1 MHRHKRFI
9 LAEQSCGDDETWKL
23 PSAEPHMKPSMS
35 QGTVMAHPRFQ
46 EKDFTVATPEE
57 FVRRFGGTRVI
68 NKVLIANNGIAA
80 VKCMRSIRRWSYEM
94 FKNERAVRFVVMV
107 TPEDLKA
114 NAEYI
119 KMADHYVPVPGG
131 ANNNNYANVEL
142 ILDIAVRTQVQ
153 AVWAGWG
160 HASENPKLPEL
171 LHKNNIAF
179 IGPPEKAMWALGD
192 KIASSIVAQTADI
205 PTLPW
210 SGSEL
215 KAQYGGKKI
224 KISSELYKK
233 GCVTGIEDG
242 LQAAQKIG
250 FPVMIKASEGG
261 GGKGIR
267 KVENSEEFA
276 NLFRQVQAEV
286 PGSPIFV
293 MKLARCARHLEVQLL
308 ADQYGNAISLFG
320 RDCSIQRRHQKII
333 EEAPAVIAK
342 PEVFE
347 DMEKAAVRLAK
358 MVGYVSAGTVEY
370 LYDTEGNYY
379 FLELNPRLQVEHPCT
394 EMVADVNLP
403 AAQLQ
408 IAMGLPLN
416 RIKDIRL
423 LYGESPWGES
433 DIDFDIPRHKPQP
446 WGHVIAARITS
457 ENPDEGF
464 KPSSGTVQELNFRS
478 SKNVWGYF
486 SVAASG
492 GLHEFADSQFGHC
505 FSWGEN
511 REQARENLVIA
522 LKELSIRGDFRT
534 TVEYLI
540 KLLETPSFQDNS
552 VDTSWLDVL
561 IAERVQA
568 EKPDVLLGVICGA
581 LHIADRTILNGFQ
594 NFQSSLE
601 RGQIQ
606 GSNTL
611 MNTVD
616 VELINDGYKYKVQST
631 KSGPNTYFLV
641 MNGSFKEIEVH
652 RLSDGGILLSVD
664 GASYTTY
671 MREEVDRYRI
681 VIGNQTCIF
690 EKENDPTLLRAPSAG
705 KLLNYL
711 VEDGGHVY
719 AGQAYAEIEVMKMVM
734 TVTASEAGSV
744 FYVKR
749 PGAVLDAGSVIAHLE
764 LDDASLVTK
773 AQEYKNQFPELD
785 MSVPTVGE
793 KLNHVHNSYR
803 VILENI
809 LSGYCLPD
817 PFHLARLREVIEK
830 FMASLR
836 DPSLPLLELQEV
848 IASISGRIPISVEK
862 KIRKLMTLYE
872 RNITSVL
879 AQFPSQ
885 QIASVIDGHA
895 ATLQKR
901 SDRDVFFLTT
911 QGIVQLVQR
920 YRNGIRGRMK
930 SAVAKKNML
939 VTMLI
944 DHLWSNEP
952 GLTDE
957 LATTLNELT
966 SLNRSEHS
974 RVALRARQVLI
985 AAHQP
990 AYELRHNQMESI
1002 FLSAV
1007 DMYGHDFHPENLQ
1020 KLILSETSIF
1030 DILHDFFYHTN
1041 KAVRNASLEVYVRR
1055 AYISYELTCLQLLE
1069 LSGEISLVHFQFL
1082 LPSSHPNRIP
1092 LNKSEHG
1099 LITSEIDFS
1108 LSMENCQRTGCMA
1121 AFETFEQFEQYA
1133 DEMLDVL
1140 EDFASPAVVSPKV
1153 LDALESG
1160 SESRLSTSINI
1171 STSLG
1176 DGRATQDDGE
1186 KQVDPIHILSVGIK
1200 EKGDTDDSVLSRR
1213 FGDFCARHSD
1223 ELKRRGIRRITFVI
1237 LIKRQFPKFFTYR
1250 FRDGYAEDR
1259 IYRHLEPA
1267 MAFQLELNRMRTYDL
1282 EALPTSNQKMHLYL
1296 GKAKVAKGQEVTDY
1310 RFFIRSIIRHSDLI
1324 TKEASFE
1331 YLQNEAERVLL
1342 EAMDELEVAFSH
1354 PDSKRTDCNHIFLN
1368 FVPTVI
1374 MDPSK
1379 IEESVTAMVMRY
1391 GPRLWKLRVLQA
1403 ELKMTI
1409 RQSPNSK
1416 TTNVRLCLA
1425 NESGYSLDLWLYK
1438 EVTDP
1443 KTGVIKFESYGNKQ
1457 GPMHGLPI
1465 STPYLTKDYLQQKRF
1480 QAQSA
1485 GTSYV
1490 YDFPD
1495 MFRQMLDKLW
1505 REYCE
1510 ERPNENIPRP
1520 KQIMDYVELV
1530 LEDDRLVEQKRL
1542 PGENNVGMVAWR
1554 MTLYTPEYPEGR
1566 EIIVIAND
1574 ITYMIGSF
1582 GPQEDHIFCLASELA
1597 RQKKIPR
1604 IYIAANSGARIGLA
1618 EEIKHLFRVAW
1629 EDPEEP
1635 DKGFKYLYLTTE
1647 DFTKVSAM
1655 NSVHAILIEDEGES
1669 RYKITDIIGK
1679 EDGLGVENLK
1689 YAGMIAGESSS
1700 AYKEIVTISMVTCRA
1715 IGIGSYLVRLGQRVI
1730 QIENSHIIL
1739 TGYQALNKLLGREV
1753 YASNNQLGGIQIM
1766 YNNGISHKT
1775 DPHDLD
1781 GIYTIVKW
1789 LSYIPKDKLSP
1800 VPEIKSVDPVDR
1812 EVGYIPTKAPYDP
1825 RWMLAGRRNP
1835 SNPSLWESGF
1845 FDHGSWNEIM
1855 QPWAQTVVC
1864 GRARLG
1870 GIPVGVIAV
1879 ETRTVELNLPADPAN
1894 FDSEAKTVSQAGQ
1907 VWFPDSAYKTAQAI
1921 QDFSKEGLPL
1931 FIFANWRGFSGGM
1944 KDMYEQVV
1952 KFGAYIVDGLHAYTQ
1967 PIIIY
1972 IPPNGEL
1979 RGGAWVV
1986 VDPTINPR
1994 HMEMYADP
2002 ESRGGVLEPEGIVE
2016 IKFRAK
2022 DLLKAIHRIDPVIK
2036 AAKEQIERPNTSQ
2049 EVKIQQEQIIVKRE
2063 KFLLPMYHQ
2072 VAVHFADLH
2081 DTPERMHEKGV
2092 IQVQHHSFIAY
2103 LFQFKCTS
2111 FINMWREDIVPWR
2124 ESRRVLFWR
2133 LKRRLLENRIVD
2145 DLISVQPN
2153 LSVGQ
2158 CEAMLRRW
2166 FVEDK
2171 GTTSAYLWE
2180 NNEAVV
2186 EWFLDQQAQDPSNSI
2201 IANNIHCVKKDA
2213 VVQNIKSSLKECPE
2227 VLLDVAAELFQ
2238 HFSPQQRAEALR
2250 TLSHLEPVSLPE
2262 QDPAQSPQ
2270 SSEPY
2275 MSNPYSNILIFYFV
2289 YLLNRN
2295 SMLMLIHTF
2304 LVLLSFSKHQVL
2316 KMKGG
2321 ILFQKSP
2328 IFLNKRS
2335 WHYFVYFKS
2344 HALFIRGIRF
2354 GNWLLVEG
2362 RTKGCDKALQEF
2374 ANSAANFTLCAIMNA
2389 RPITLCEF
2397 CATNYTNVQV
2407 AYDQILKLEDES
2419 GAPCR
2424 KILINV
2430 DRLEILENGYM
2441 YVQHLW
2447 KNGHCESCL
2456 EVVNGTITDKLRNET
2471 QQFLKFYHKVNAC
2484 FSHHYK
2490 NGSYNDSVCKDCK
2503 TIYDDMNDFY
2513 EKLKNIQ
2520 GEGNICVDIVD
2531 SVNTTR
2537 ADWSELLSCD
2547 RKEIKLEIGLVVAL
2561 VVVGLLPMVFY
2572 TSTKHLASHAG
2583 TRLSQ
2588 QKRLVQTFTVNS
2600 PSTRR

>member
-1 MHRHKRFI
+1 MCSDSGPWWCVLWSVLTRFFWKFLSVFCVFPDCAPAPVTMEGGGDAVVTDNQQQVQQDQEKVNFI
-9 LAEQSCGDDETWKL
+9 VGGEDCTEIEDEISEEEAGDSFPTEGNPPTRENSSSSNLNNMFALAEKRRRL
-23 PSAEPHMKPSMS
+23 RPSMS
-35 QGTVMAHPRFQ
+35 QGTVMIQPKQ
-46 EKDFTVATPEE
+46 EKDFTLGTPEE
-57 FVRRFGGTRVI
+57 FVRRFGGTKVI

-131 ANNNNYANVEL
+131 TNNNNYANVEL
-142 ILDIAVRTQVQ
+142 ILDIAIRTQVQ

-171 LHKNNIAF
+171 LHKNNISF
-179 IGPPEKAMWALGD
+179 IGPSEKAMWALGD
-192 KIASSIVAQTADI
+192 KIASNFVAQTAEV

-215 KAQYGGKKI
+215 KAQYAGKKI

-233 GCVTGIEDG
+233 GCVNTPEEG
-242 LQAAQKIG
+242 LLAAQKIG

-267 KVENSEEFA
+267 KVEASEEFA
-276 NLFRQVQAEV
+276 TSFRQVQAEV

-333 EEAPAVIAK
+333 EEAPAVIAN

-358 MVGYVSAGTVEY
+358 MVGYMSAGTVEY
-370 LYDTEGNYY
+370 LYDTNGNYY

-408 IAMGLPLN
+408 IAMGLPLS
-416 RIKDIRL
+416 RIKDIRQ
-423 LYGESPWGES
+423 LYGESPWGDS
-433 DIDFDIPRHKPQP
+433 PIDFDNPRHKPQP

-540 KLLETPSFQDNS
+540 KLLETSSFQDNS
-552 VDTSWLDVL
+552 IDTAWLDVL

-568 EKPDVLLGVICGA
+568 EKPDIMLGVICGA
-581 LHIADRTILNGFQ
+581 LHIADRTVLNAFQ
-594 NFQSSLE
+594 NFQTSLE
-601 RGQIQ
+601 KGQVQ

-611 MNTVD
+611 FNTVD
-616 VELINDGYKYKVQST
+616 VELLHDGYKYKVQAT
-631 KSGPNTYFLV
+631 KSGPNSYFLV
-641 MNGSFKEIEVH
+641 MNGSWKEIEVH

-664 GASYTTY
+664 GSSFTTY

-681 VIGNQTCIF
+681 VIGNQTCVF
-690 EKENDPTLLRAPSAG
+690 EKENDPSLLRSPSAG
-705 KLLNYL
+705 KLLNFL
-711 VEDGGHVY
+711 VDDGGHVNS
-719 AGQAYAEIEVMKMVM
+719 GQAYAEIEVMKMVM
-734 TVTASEAGSV
+734 TLTASEAGSV

-749 PGAVLDAGSVIAHLE
+749 PGAVLDAGSLISHLE

-773 AQEYKNQFPELD
+773 AQDYKGQFPELD
-785 MSVPTVGE
+785 VSTPAAGE
-793 KLNHVHNSYR
+793 KLNHVHASYR
-803 VILENI
+803 VMLENI
-809 LSGYCLPD
+809 LAGYCLPD
-817 PFHLARLREVIEK
+817 PYHQARLREVIEK
-830 FMASLR
+830 FMSSLR

-862 KIRKLMTLYE
+862 KIRKLMALYE

-885 QIASVIDGHA
+885 QIASVIDSHA

-901 SDRDVFFLTT
+901 ADRDVFFMTT

-930 SAVAKKNML
+930 SAVHELLRQYYAVESQFQQGSYDKCVTAIRDRNKDDMAAVTGTIFSHAQVAKKNML

-1020 KLILSETSIF
+1020 KLIMSETSIF
-1030 DILHDFFYHTN
+1030 DILHDFFYHSN
-1041 KAVRNASLEVYVRR
+1041 KAVCNASLEVYVRR

-1069 LSGEISLVHFQFL
+1069 LSGEISVIHFQFL

-1092 LNKSEHG
+1092 HNKRRAEMTEPPEVP
-1099 LITSEIDFS
+1099 LS
-1108 LSMENCQRTGCMA
+1108 LSNCQRTGCMA
-1121 AFETFEQFEQYA
+1121 AFESFAQFEQYA
-1133 DEMLDVL
+1133 DEMLDLL
-1140 EDFASPAVVSPKV
+1140 EDLASPAVVSPKV
-1153 LDALESG
+1153 LEAVESG

-1171 STSLG
+1171 SMSVG
-1176 DGRATQDDGE
+1176 DGRAIPDEVQ
-1186 KQVDPIHILSVGIK
+1186 KQTEPIHILSVGIK
-1200 EKGDTDDSVLSRR
+1200 DKGDTDDSTLSRT
-1213 FGDFCARHSD
+1213 FGDFCSNHRE
-1223 ELKRRGIRRITFVI
+1223 ELIKRGIRRITFVI
-1237 LIKRQFPKFFTYR
+1237 LVRRQFPKFFTYR
-1250 FRDGYAEDR
+1250 SRDNFTEDR

-1331 YLQNEAERVLL
+1331 YLQNEGERVLL

-1354 PDSKRTDCNHIFLN
+1354 PQAKRTDCNHIFLN

-1374 MDPSK
+1374 MDPAK
-1379 IEESVTAMVMRY
+1379 IEESVTSMVMRY

-1416 TTNVRLCLA
+1416 TSIVRLCLA
-1425 NESGYSLDLWLYK
+1425 NDSGYSLDICLYK

-1443 KTGVIKFESYGNKQ
+1443 KTGVIKFEAYGSKQ

-1465 STPYLTKDYLQQKRF
+1465 STPYVTKDYLQQKRF
-1480 QAQSA
+1480 QAQSV
-1485 GTSYV
+1485 GTTYV
-1490 YDFPD
+1490 YDIPD
-1495 MFRQMLDKLW
+1495 MFRQMLEKLW
-1505 REYCE
+1505 KEFIE
-1510 ERPNENIPRP
+1510 ERPSVVMPP
-1520 KQIMDYVELV
+1520 KVLDSIELV
-1530 LEDDRLVEQKRL
+1530 LEGDDHLVEQKRL
-1542 PGENNVGMVAWR
+1542 PGENNVGMIAWR
-1554 MTLYTPEYPEGR
+1554 LTLHTPEYPSGR

-1574 ITYMIGSF
+1574 ITYLIGSF
-1582 GPQEDHIFCLASELA
+1582 GPREDLVFCLASELA
-1597 RQKKIPR
+1597 RKLKIPR

-1618 EEIKHLFRVAW
+1618 EEIKQLFRIAW

-1635 DKGFKYLYLTTE
+1635 DKGFKYLYLTPE

-1655 NSVHAILIEDEGES
+1655 NSVRAILIEDEGEP

-1679 EDGLGVENLK
+1679 DDGLGVENLR
-1689 YAGMIAGESSS
+1689 YAGMIAGETSQ
-1700 AYKEIVTISMVTCRA
+1700 AYKEVVTISMVTCRA

-1739 TGYQALNKLLGREV
+1739 TGYSALNKLLGREV

-1775 DPHDLD
+1775 DVRDLD
-1781 GIYTIVKW
+1781 GIYTILKW

-1800 VPEIKSVDPVDR
+1800 VPFINPVDPLDR
-1812 EVGYIPTKAPYDP
+1812 EVGYMPTKAPYDP
-1825 RWMLAGRRNP
+1825 RWMLAGRQSP
-1835 SNPSLWESGF
+1835 SNSDEWESGF
-1845 FDHGSWNEIM
+1845 FDRGSWDEIM

-1894 FDSEAKTVSQAGQ
+1894 LDSEAKTVSQAGQ

-1921 QDFSKEGLPL
+1921 QDFCHEDLPL
-1931 FIFANWRGFSGGM
+1931 IIFANWRGFSGGM
-1944 KDMYEQVV
+1944 KDMYEQIM
-1952 KFGAYIVDGLHAYTQ
+1952 KFGAYIVDGLHDYNQ
-1967 PIIIY
+1967 PILIY

-1979 RGGAWVV
+1979 RGGAWAV
-1986 VDPTINPR
+1986 VDTTINPR

-2022 DLLKAIHRIDPVIK
+2022 DLVKTMHRVDPVILSTK
-2036 AAKEQIERPNTSQ
+2036 AELQSPNSSPEQKALLER
-2049 EVKIQQEQIIVKRE
+2049 QISDRE
-2063 KFLLPMYHQ
+2063 KFLTPMYHQ

-2081 DTPERMHEKGV
+2081 DTPERMQEKGTIMDV
-2092 IQVQHHSFIAY
+2092 
-2103 LFQFKCTS
+2103 
-2111 FINMWREDIVPWR
+2111 VPWR
-2124 ESRRVLFWR
+2124 NSRRILYWR
-2133 LKRRLLENRIVD
+2133 LRRLLLENQVKTQMLNI
-2145 DLISVQPN
+2145 QPN
-2153 LSVGQ
+2153 LGMGQ
-2158 CEAMLRRW
+2158 AEAMLTRW

-2171 GTTSAYLWE
+2171 GTTVAYQWE
-2180 NNEAVV
+2180 NNEEVV
-2186 EWFLDQQAQDPSNSI
+2186 SWLLQQLSEEGKTQSVV
-2201 IANNIHCVKKDA
+2201 ANNLRCVKKDA
-2213 VVQNIKSSLKECPE
+2213 IIQQIKSSLEECP
-2227 VLLDVAAELFQ
+2227 DVALDAVVEIVQ
-2238 HFSPQQRAEALR
+2238 HLAPHQRTEALR
-2250 TLSHLEPVSLPE
+2250 TLTHLESISKE
-2262 QDPAQSPQ
+2262 QEQQQQQQNQS
-2270 SSEPY
+2270 
-2275 MSNPYSNILIFYFV
+2275 
-2289 YLLNRN
+2289 
-2295 SMLMLIHTF
+2295 
-2304 LVLLSFSKHQVL
+2304 
-2316 KMKGG
+2316 
-2321 ILFQKSP
+2321 
-2328 IFLNKRS
+2328 
-2335 WHYFVYFKS
+2335 
-2344 HALFIRGIRF
+2344 
-2354 GNWLLVEG
+2354 
-2362 RTKGCDKALQEF
+2362 
-2374 ANSAANFTLCAIMNA
+2374 
-2389 RPITLCEF
+2389 
-2397 CATNYTNVQV
+2397 
-2407 AYDQILKLEDES
+2407 
-2419 GAPCR
+2419 
-2424 KILINV
+2424 
-2430 DRLEILENGYM
+2430 
-2441 YVQHLW
+2441 
-2447 KNGHCESCL
+2447 
-2456 EVVNGTITDKLRNET
+2456 NE
-2471 QQFLKFYHKVNAC
+2471 
-2484 FSHHYK
+2484 
-2490 NGSYNDSVCKDCK
+2490 
-2503 TIYDDMNDFY
+2503 
-2513 EKLKNIQ
+2513 
-2520 GEGNICVDIVD
+2520 
-2531 SVNTTR
+2531 
-2537 ADWSELLSCD
+2537 
-2547 RKEIKLEIGLVVAL
+2547 
-2561 VVVGLLPMVFY
+2561 
-2572 TSTKHLASHAG
+2572 
-2583 TRLSQ
+2583 
-2588 QKRLVQTFTVNS
+2588 
-2600 PSTRR
+2600 